1 MRKWLGID
9 LAQFGSVCEVN
20 MGQMEESNM
29 KTEAMEDHEKLI
41 GEGNDAFKARNY
53 EETLSKLWMTVQ
65 LLMKLVRI
73 IKKHLAGCAR
83 LLKLWTRL
91 NRLILMQKLF
101 TTKILETGLYSLF
114 YFISC
119 SMPRLM
125 RCPL

>member
-1 MRKWLGID
+1 MSKLLDID

-65 LLMKLVRI
+65 LLMKLVII

-101 TTKILETGLYSLF
+101 TTKILKT
-114 YFISC
+114 
-119 SMPRLM
+119 RL
-125 RCPL
+125 